1 MKVTEEILNEK
12 LHFLCSVNRLSH
24 SSPMNSTVTNKIRHF
39 PQLFVLG
46 PQLALFKSKIVL
58 LLFWSIITT
67 KLDIYVY
74 QYKDDYICKG
84 LLQAIFL
91 VSINISLSFL
101 PTCLHQILMPS
112 FFHAFISSFIYLR
125 ELPRQKRLQL
135 IFVCRITLN
144 L

>member
-46 PQLALFKSKIVL
+46 PQIALKARLYYF
-58 LLFWSIITT
+58 LFWSIITT

-74 QYKDDYICKG
+74 QYKDDYIRKG

-91 VSINISLSFL
+91 VPINISLSFL

-125 ELPRQKRLQL
+125 ELLRQKRLQL